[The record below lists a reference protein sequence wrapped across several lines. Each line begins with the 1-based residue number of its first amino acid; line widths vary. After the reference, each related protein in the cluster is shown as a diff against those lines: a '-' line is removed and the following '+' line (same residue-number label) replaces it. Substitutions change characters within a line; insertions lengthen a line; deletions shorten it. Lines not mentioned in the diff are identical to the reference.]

1 MDIHEIALLE
11 ILMDRVSCQGTYTEH
26 SLEGVSSRTQ
36 VGDGTQILKAVA
48 FLLKR
53 IIRSGRSLNGYLGRL
68 NLERLLCLRGRNQG
82 TFYDNGCAYV

>member
-26 SLEGVSSRTQ
+26 SLESIGTCSQMR
-36 VGDGTQILKAVA
+36 DGTQILKAVA

-68 NLERLLCLRGRNQG
+68 NLERLLCLRGRNQS